1 MEDRKLLDLNDD
13 LSELSPKPISSEFPN
28 DIMSEE
34 IKSNYQEDNEDLI
47 LVPEKSSSVENIQ
60 PLENTFE
67 VIEQEPKSL
76 IYIVEDEKTEHV
88 TKSDE
93 NLFNTETASSLL
105 CDTNVSKSVPYVE
118 IPDKADLIFDIESKN
133 NDVPTYKNI
142 SKTKTENV
150 QQPESFDS
158 DSIITNISPK
168 ETNVKN
174 DICDI
179 KIGPE
184 ELFSRIGLD
193 KWFNPE
199 KLPPK
204 VEALVYWRDP
214 VLSGIVFGGSLVIL
228 LSFAYMSLISVIAY
242 LAIAVQSGCI
252 LLRLYKVALQTVQKT
267 SESHPFQEYL
277 DLDIRLPE
285 EKAEEWGKLAVVHVN
300 AILVEL
306 RRLLLAEDLVDS
318 VKFFGILWVL
328 TYIGAWFNGLTLI
341 ILGLIAL
348 FTLPK
353 VYENNKTQIDQ
364 NIELVR
370 GKIAELTNKVRAAI
384 PIGKKSTEEKKKE

>member
-1 MEDRKLLDLNDD
+1 MG
-13 LSELSPKPISSEFPN
+13 
-28 DIMSEE
+28 
-34 IKSNYQEDNEDLI
+34 
-47 LVPEKSSSVENIQ
+47 
-60 PLENTFE
+60 
-67 VIEQEPKSL
+67 
-76 IYIVEDEKTEHV
+76 
-88 TKSDE
+88 
-93 NLFNTETASSLL
+93 
-105 CDTNVSKSVPYVE
+105 
-118 IPDKADLIFDIESKN
+118 
-133 NDVPTYKNI
+133 
-142 SKTKTENV
+142 
-150 QQPESFDS
+150 
-158 DSIITNISPK
+158 
-168 ETNVKN
+168 VK
-174 DICDI
+174 
-179 KIGPE
+179 
-184 ELFSRIGLD
+184 R
-193 KWFNPE
+193 E
-199 KLPPK
+199 KL
-204 VEALVYWRDP
+204 EALVYWRDP